1 MSKKVTISPFS
12 FPGLKLTIGDKRKIL
27 EETRTNRVKLSKEDI
42 LDIISKESGVS
53 IGEIVSKSRKKE
65 VVNARF
71 IFCSILKDHYDYSLV
86 HIGELIGGR
95 DHTTIINAIDQHKS
109 RVKNEDSYR
118 NLTSNIYEKISSK
131 TK

>member
-71 IFCSILKDHYDYSLV
+71 IFCSILKDHYGYSLV